1 MRIPTATYR
10 LQFHKDYLFADAR
23 SIVTYLSDL
32 GISDIYAS
40 PIFKARAGSTH
51 GYDVVDPT
59 QLNPELG
66 TAEEFAELVKEVQQ
80 HQMGWLQD
88 IVPNHM
94 AYDSQ
99 NLWLMDIL
107 ENGSDAESFDY
118 FDIDWTPISETIPAR
133 VLAPLLGNFYAE
145 CLEQG
150 EINLAYEESGLSI
163 NYFGLKLPI
172 RLESYN
178 RFISNNLGQ
187 ITRSL
192 GRNHPDFI
200 KLLGILYL
208 VKNVTNEAKGR
219 ELYDRISFVKCLLWE
234 IYSQNETVKEL
245 FDANVLVFNGEVGKP
260 ESFNL
265 LDEMLTEQFYR
276 LSFWKV
282 GAEEINYRRFF
293 TVNELISVKVEEIKV
308 FQKTHSL
315 ITQLV
320 EDGSFTG
327 LRIDHI
333 DGLYDPAR
341 YLDRLRDRVGDTY
354 ITVEK
359 ILELSEDLLSD
370 WPIQGTSGY
379 EFLNFVNG
387 LFCCAK
393 HQEQLTKFYSTFT
406 RSFAEYETLAADK
419 KRLIVETNLAGDVSN
434 LADRL
439 KRIAGQTRL
448 GGDFTIYG
456 LKRALTEVLAF
467 FPVYRTYIGSDRVSQ
482 SDRTVIQTAISLSK
496 ERVPQQIKE
505 LDYIEQLLLRQGEDY
520 LSESQKSDRLD
531 FIMRMQQLTGPLMAK
546 GIEDTLLYSYNR
558 LLSLNEVGGNP
569 SHFGISVEQFDR
581 FNQHK
586 VEHWLHSMN
595 ATATHDTKRG
605 EDMRARLNVLSEIP
619 TAWIDRVKVWADLN
633 ADKKPKI
640 SGKAVPNRND
650 EYFLYQTLVGAF
662 PFVDSEFAE
671 FVDRVKAY
679 AIKAVR
685 EAKVHTAW
693 LRPDSD
699 YEEGYLAFIEA
710 ILAAPAT
717 NPFWREF
724 KPFQSQVA
732 EYGIL
737 NSLSQVLL
745 KYTAPGV
752 PDLYQGDEFWDLN
765 LVDPDNRRPVDYD
778 RRKTALTYI
787 REQIDRD
794 ILALID
800 ELFTTQTDGRIKLFL
815 TFQLLQA
822 RKTDL
827 DLFQQ
832 GDYIPL
838 AVTGEF
844 SDRVIAFGRRFEGKM
859 AISIAPRF
867 FVGLVSPGQ
876 RPLGKDIWKDT
887 SIHIPPSAP
896 TNWTNVITGQSL
908 QSASSMLFVGE
919 ALQHFSVALAIGR

>member
-1 MRIPTATYR
+1 MRIPIATYR
-10 LQFHKDYLFADAR
+10 LQFHQDYTFANAR
-23 SIVTYLSDL
+23 SIVAYLSDL

-40 PIFKARAGSTH
+40 PIFRAREGSTH

-66 TAEEFAELVKEVQQ
+66 TPEEFADLVTAVQQ
-80 HQMGWLQD
+80 HYMGWLQD

-99 NLWLMDIL
+99 NVWLMDIL

-133 VLAPLLGNFYAE
+133 VLAPLLGNFYAD

-150 EINLAYEESGLSI
+150 EIKLAYEESGLSI
-163 NYFGLKLPI
+163 NYFGLKFPV

-178 RFISNNLGQ
+178 RFIKNNLGQ

-208 VKNVTNEAKGR
+208 VKNVAGEAKGR
-219 ELYDRISFVKCLLWE
+219 ELYDRVTFVKCLLWE
-234 IYSQNETVKEL
+234 VYSQNETIREL
-245 FDANVLVFNGEVGKP
+245 FDANVLAFNGEVGKP

-265 LDEMLTEQFYR
+265 LDELLGEQFYR

-293 TVNELISVKVEEIKV
+293 TVNELISVKVEELKV
-308 FQKTHSL
+308 FNKTHSL

-320 EDGSFTG
+320 EDGTFTG

-333 DGLYDPAR
+333 DGLYDPAQ
-341 YLDRLRDRVGDTY
+341 YLERLREKVEDTY

-359 ILELSEDLLSD
+359 ILEDSEDLPSN

-379 EFLNFVNG
+379 EFLNYVNG
-387 LFCCAK
+387 LFCLDKSQANFT
-393 HQEQLTKFYSTFT
+393 QFYSAFT
-406 RSFAEYETLAADK
+406 VLFTDYQTLAADK
-419 KRLIVETNLAGDVSN
+419 KRLIIETNLAGDVSN

-448 GGDFTIYG
+448 GGDFTLYG
-456 LKRALTEVLAF
+456 LKRALTEILAF
-467 FPVYRTYIGSDRVSQ
+467 FPVYRTYIASDRVTD
-482 SDRTVIQTAISLSK
+482 SDRTVIREAIALSK
-496 ERVPQQIKE
+496 QKVPQQVRE
-505 LDYIEQLLLRQGEDY
+505 LDYIEQLLLRQNEDY
-520 LSESQKSDRLD
+520 LTEVQKSDRLN

-546 GIEDTLLYSYNR
+546 GIEDTLLYIYNR
-558 LLSLNEVGGNP
+558 LLSLNEVGSNP
-569 SHFGISVEQFDR
+569 SIFGISSAQFHQ

-586 VEHWLHSMN
+586 VKHWPHSMN

-605 EDMRARLNVLSEIP
+605 EDMRARLNVLSELPDI
-619 TAWIDRVKVWADLN
+619 WIERVKVWADLN

-640 SGKAVPNRND
+640 AGKIVPDRND
-650 EYFLYQTLVGAF
+650 EYFLYQTLIGAF
-662 PFVDSEFAE
+662 PFEDRELTEFS
-671 FVDRVKAY
+671 DRLKAY

-685 EAKVHTAW
+685 EAKVYTAW

-699 YEEGYLAFIEA
+699 YEEGYLAFIDA
-710 ILAAPAT
+710 IFAAPET
-717 NPFWREF
+717 NPFLREF
-724 KPFQSQVA
+724 KPFQHQIA

-745 KYTAPGV
+745 KNTAPGV
-752 PDLYQGDEFWDLN
+752 PDLYQGDELWDLS

-778 RRKTALTYI
+778 RRQTALSHI

-794 ILALID
+794 ILALIA
-800 ELFTTQTDGRIKLFL
+800 ELFATRTDGNIKLFL

-822 RKTDL
+822 RKTHRE
-827 DLFQQ
+827 LFQQ
-832 GDYIPL
+832 GDYLPL
-838 AVTGEF
+838 EVTGELKEH
-844 SDRVIAFGRRFEGKM
+844 VIAFGRQFEGKV
-859 AISIAPRF
+859 AIAIAPRF
-867 FVGLVSPGQ
+867 FVGLV
-876 RPLGKDIWKDT
+876 PLGELPLGRDIWQDT
-887 SIHIPPSAP
+887 TIRLPPSAP
-896 TNWTNVITGQSL
+896 TNWTNIITAQPL
-908 QSASSMLFVGE
+908 KHSASMLSVGE
-919 ALQHFSVALAIGR
+919 ALAHFPVALAIG